1 MFENLQEKLQRAFKT
16 LRGQA
21 TLTEE
26 NIDEALREIRLAL
39 LEADVNFKVV
49 KQLIDQIRVKA
60 VGQDVLTALSPGE
73 QVIKIV
79 RDELVEILGRDTA
92 RMKFASQPPTVI
104 LMAGLQGSGK
114 TTTSGKL
121 ANWLKNGGHRP
132 LLVSVD
138 VYRPAAREQLKV
150 VAQAVKANI
159 YEGEVGEATPGP
171 RDPRAKEA
179 RREAINTGSDV
190 LIVDTAGRLH
200 IDDQLMDEM
209 QLLKRLLNPQEIL
222 FVADAMTGQDA
233 VNSADEFHK
242 KLSLTGVVLTKMDG
256 DARGGAALSI
266 RQVTGQPIK
275 FIGVGEKYDALEPF
289 HPDRIVSRILG
300 MGDILSLIE
309 RAESQID
316 KKKAQEMA
324 TKALTGDGFSLE
336 DFRDQLRQVKKMG
349 SMKSLLGMLPSI
361 GPFSGLQKA
370 ADNVDEGQIN
380 RVEAIINSM
389 TTHERNHHE
398 VINGSR
404 RKRIARGSGTTV
416 QEVNNLLRQYAQM
429 KKMFKQMGK
438 TVAPRTGLF
447 HQLQG
452 QPAHGVA
459 GIDFHHRLEPAIAL
473 GCAID
478 EGVDANRPDIAGALQ
493 FRFEQRKDVAIEA
506 LEAARNVRRFAE
518 QRGYVRRYAAAVV
531 GRRPVGPELSLA
543 VIDQA
548 GVAAELQVA
557 RPHLQLDG
565 EIQRALQPGFDDH
578 LSAILQGTGQPLL
591 LCRQHL

>member
-1 MFENLQEKLQRAFKT
+1 MFENLQEKLQRAFKS

-21 TLTEE
+21 KLSEK

-49 KQLIDQIRVKA
+49 KQLIDQIRAKA
-60 VGQDVLTALSPGE
+60 VGQEVMTALSPGE

-79 RDELVEILGRDTA
+79 RDELVEVLGKDTA
-92 RMKFASQPPTVI
+92 RVKFASQPPTVI

-121 ANWLKNGGHRP
+121 AHWLKQGGHRP

-150 VAQAVKANI
+150 VAQSVKANI
-159 YEGEVGEATPGP
+159 YEGQVSEANTATVE
-171 RDPRAKEA
+171 RLVKEA
-179 RREAINTGSDV
+179 RREAVVSGCDV

-209 QLLKRLLNPQEIL
+209 QSLKKLLSPSEIL

-242 KLSLTGVVLTKMDG
+242 KLTLTGVVLTKMDG

-309 RAESQID
+309 RAEQQID
-316 KKKAQEMA
+316 KKKAAEMA
-324 TKALTGDGFSLE
+324 SRALTGDGFSLE
-336 DFRDQLRQVKKMG
+336 DFRDQLRHVKKMG
-349 SMKSLLGMLPSI
+349 SIKNLMGMMPSI

-370 ADNVDEGQIN
+370 ADKVDEKQIN

-389 TTHERNHHE
+389 TAHERSHHE

-404 RKRIARGSGTTV
+404 RKRIARGSGTTI

-438 TVAPRTGLF
+438 ASFARRL
-447 HQLQG
+447 
-452 QPAHGVA
+452 A
-459 GIDFHHRLEPAIAL
+459 GM
-473 GCAID
+473 
-478 EGVDANRPDIAGALQ
+478 
-493 FRFEQRKDVAIEA
+493 KM
-506 LEAARNVRRFAE
+506 
-518 QRGYVRRYAAAVV
+518 
-531 GRRPVGPELSLA
+531 
-543 VIDQA
+543 
-548 GVAAELQVA
+548 
-557 RPHLQLDG
+557 
-565 EIQRALQPGFDDH
+565 PGM
-578 LSAILQGTGQPLL
+578 
-591 LCRQHL
+591 

>member
-49 KQLIDQIRVKA
+49 KDLIDRIKA
-60 VGQDVLTALSPGE
+60 KAIGQQVMTALSPGE
-73 QVIKIV
+73 QVIKIL
-79 RDELVEILGRDTA
+79 RDELVEILGHDTA
-92 RMKFASQPPTVI
+92 RVKFASQPPTVV

-121 ANWLKNGGHRP
+121 ANWLKQGGHRP

-138 VYRPAAREQLKV
+138 VYRPAAREQLKI
-150 VAQAVKANI
+150 VAQSVKAQI
-159 YEGEVGEATPGP
+159 YEGEVGEANTATVE
-171 RDPRAKEA
+171 RLVKEA
-179 RREAINTGSDV
+179 RREAIVSGCDV

-209 QLLKRLLNPQEIL
+209 QSLKKLLNPSEIL

-233 VNSADEFHK
+233 VRSADEFHK
-242 KLSLTGVVLTKMDG
+242 KLTLTGVVLTKMDG

-309 RAESQID
+309 RAEKQID

-349 SMKSLLGMLPSI
+349 SMKSIMGMLPSI
-361 GPFSGLQKA
+361 GPFSGLKKA
-370 ADNVDEGQIN
+370 ADNVDEKQIN

-398 VINGSR
+398 VINGRR
-404 RKRIARGSGTTV
+404 RKRIASGCGHT
-416 QEVNNLLRQYAQM
+416 
-429 KKMFKQMGK
+429 
-438 TVAPRTGLF
+438 
-447 HQLQG
+447 
-452 QPAHGVA
+452 
-459 GIDFHHRLEPAIAL
+459 IA
-473 GCAID
+473 
-478 EGVDANRPDIAGALQ
+478 
-493 FRFEQRKDVAIEA
+493 
-506 LEAARNVRRFAE
+506 
-518 QRGYVRRYAAAVV
+518 
-531 GRRPVGPELSLA
+531 
-543 VIDQA
+543 
-548 GVAAELQVA
+548 
-557 RPHLQLDG
+557 
-565 EIQRALQPGFDDH
+565 
-578 LSAILQGTGQPLL
+578 
-591 LCRQHL
+591 

>member
-1 MFENLQEKLQRAFKT
+1 MFENLQEKLQRAFKS

-21 TLTEE
+21 KLTEE
-26 NIDEALREIRLAL
+26 NIAEALREIRLAL

-49 KQLIDQIRVKA
+49 KELIDRIQAKA
-60 VGQDVLTALSPGE
+60 VGQEVLTALSPGE

-79 RDELVEILGRDTA
+79 RDELVETLGHDTA
-92 RMKFASQPPTVI
+92 RIKFASQPPTVI

-121 ANWLKNGGHRP
+121 AHWLKNGGHRP

-138 VYRPAAREQLKV
+138 VYRPAAREQLKI
-150 VAQAVKANI
+150 VAQAVKSNI
-159 YEGEVGEATPGP
+159 YEGEAGEANTATVE
-171 RDPRAKEA
+171 RLVQEA
-179 RREAINTGSDV
+179 RREAVVSGCDV

-209 QLLKRLLNPQEIL
+209 QSLKKLLNPSEIL

-233 VNSADEFHK
+233 VRSADEFHK

-309 RAESQID
+309 RAEQQID
-316 KKKAQEMA
+316 KKKAEEMA

-349 SMKSLLGMLPSI
+349 SMKSLIGMLPSI

-370 ADNVDEGQIN
+370 ADNVDEKQIN
-380 RVEAIINSM
+380 RVEAIISSM
-389 TTHERNHHE
+389 TMHERNHHE

-438 TVAPRTGLF
+438 PSFARRL
-447 HQLQG
+447 
-452 QPAHGVA
+452 A
-459 GIDFHHRLEPAIAL
+459 GMKL
-473 GCAID
+473 
-478 EGVDANRPDIAGALQ
+478 
-493 FRFEQRKDVAIEA
+493 
-506 LEAARNVRRFAE
+506 
-518 QRGYVRRYAAAVV
+518 
-531 GRRPVGPELSLA
+531 
-543 VIDQA
+543 
-548 GVAAELQVA
+548 
-557 RPHLQLDG
+557 
-565 EIQRALQPGFDDH
+565 PGM
-578 LSAILQGTGQPLL
+578 
-591 LCRQHL
+591 

>member
-1 MFENLQEKLQRAFKT
+1 MPERVEFPARLLNYPLTLMFENLQEKLQRAFKS

-21 TLTEE
+21 RLTEE

-49 KQLIDQIRVKA
+49 KQLIDQIRAKA
-60 VGQDVLTALSPGE
+60 VGQEVMTALSPGE

-79 RDELVEILGRDTA
+79 RDELVETLGKDTA
-92 RMKFASQPPTVI
+92 RVKFASQPPTVV

-121 ANWLKNGGHRP
+121 ANWFKTGGHRP

-138 VYRPAAREQLKV
+138 VYRPAAREQLKI
-150 VAQAVKANI
+150 VAEAVKAHI
-159 YEGEVGEATPGP
+159 YEGHIAPDASV
-171 RDPRAKEA
+171 RDGADEGVRPYARSADVERLAMEA
-179 RREAINTGSDV
+179 RREAIVSGCDV

-200 IDDQLMDEM
+200 IDDDLMNEM
-209 QLLKRLLNPQEIL
+209 QSLKKLLNPSEIL

-233 VNSADEFHK
+233 VRSADEFHK
-242 KLSLTGVVLTKMDG
+242 KLSLTGVILTKMDG

-316 KKKAQEMA
+316 KKKATEMA
-324 TKALTGDGFSLE
+324 TKALSGDGFSLE

-349 SMKSLLGMLPSI
+349 SIKNLMGMLPSI

-370 ADNVDEGQIN
+370 ADSVDEKQIN

-389 TTHERNHHE
+389 TMRERNHHE

-438 TVAPRTGLF
+438 PSFARRMAAT
-447 HQLQG
+447 
-452 QPAHGVA
+452 
-459 GIDFHHRLEPAIAL
+459 RL
-473 GCAID
+473 
-478 EGVDANRPDIAGALQ
+478 
-493 FRFEQRKDVAIEA
+493 
-506 LEAARNVRRFAE
+506 
-518 QRGYVRRYAAAVV
+518 
-531 GRRPVGPELSLA
+531 
-543 VIDQA
+543 
-548 GVAAELQVA
+548 
-557 RPHLQLDG
+557 
-565 EIQRALQPGFDDH
+565 PGM
-578 LSAILQGTGQPLL
+578 
-591 LCRQHL
+591 

>member
-1 MFENLQEKLQRAFKT
+1 MFENLQEKLQRAFKS

-21 TLTEE
+21 RLSEE
-26 NIDEALREIRLAL
+26 NISEALREIRLAL

-49 KQLIDQIRVKA
+49 KDLIDRIQAKA
-60 VGQDVLTALSPGE
+60 IGQEVLTALSPGE

-79 RDELVEILGRDTA
+79 RDELVATLGQDTA
-92 RMKFASQPPTVI
+92 KLKFASQPPTVV

-150 VAQAVKANI
+150 VAQAIKANI
-159 YEGEVGEATPGP
+159 YEGEVGEANTATVEGL
-171 RDPRAKEA
+171 AKEA

-209 QLLKRLLNPQEIL
+209 QSLKRLLNPQEIL
-222 FVADAMTGQDA
+222 FIADAMTGQDA
-233 VNSADEFHK
+233 VKSADEFHK
-242 KLSLTGVVLTKMDG
+242 KLALTGVILTKMDG

-309 RAESQID
+309 RAEQTVD
-316 KKKAQEMA
+316 KKKAHDMA
-324 TKALTGDGFSLE
+324 ARALSGDGFSLE
-336 DFRDQLRQVKKMG
+336 DFREQLLQVKKMG
-349 SMKSLLGMLPSI
+349 SIQNLMGMLPSV
-361 GPFSGLQKA
+361 GPFAGIQKH
-370 ADNVDEGQIN
+370 ADKVDEKQLS

-389 TTHERNHHE
+389 TQHERLHHE
-398 VINGSR
+398 VMNGSR
-404 RKRIARGSGTTV
+404 RKRIARGSGTSV
-416 QEVNNLLRQYAQM
+416 QEVNNLLRQDAQM

-438 TVAPRTGLF
+438 PSFARRL
-447 HQLQG
+447 
-452 QPAHGVA
+452 A
-459 GIDFHHRLEPAIAL
+459 GM
-473 GCAID
+473 
-478 EGVDANRPDIAGALQ
+478 
-493 FRFEQRKDVAIEA
+493 KM
-506 LEAARNVRRFAE
+506 
-518 QRGYVRRYAAAVV
+518 
-531 GRRPVGPELSLA
+531 
-543 VIDQA
+543 
-548 GVAAELQVA
+548 
-557 RPHLQLDG
+557 
-565 EIQRALQPGFDDH
+565 PGM
-578 LSAILQGTGQPLL
+578 
-591 LCRQHL
+591 